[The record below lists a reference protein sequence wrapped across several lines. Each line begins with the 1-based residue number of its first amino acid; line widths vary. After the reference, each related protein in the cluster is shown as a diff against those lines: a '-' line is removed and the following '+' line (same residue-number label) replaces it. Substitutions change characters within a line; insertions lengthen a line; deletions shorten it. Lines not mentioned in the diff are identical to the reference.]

1 MNDKNSIRK
10 KIKILRRKNYSLDEN
25 ASWKAAK
32 NFFFYFKKNI
42 KSIGLYWPM
51 LYELDTRPLI
61 KLLLEK
67 KIDIYLPSVSSNQLK
82 FFQWKLNDTLTFNKL
97 KFYEPKQKSIQKT
110 PSLILVPT
118 LAFDKNGVRLGY
130 GKGFYD
136 RFFEKNKS
144 LFYLGYGYEFQEVNY
159 IPSEHFDLR
168 CNTIITNES
177 IKVFKS

>member
-1 MNDKNSIRK
+1 MNNKNSIRK
-10 KIKILRRKNYSLDEN
+10 KMKILRRKNYSLDEN
-25 ASWKAAK
+25 APWKAAK
-32 NFFFYFKKNI
+32 NFFFNIKENI

-67 KIDIYLPSVSSNQLK
+67 KIDIYLPVISANKLK
-82 FFQWKLNDTLTFNKL
+82 FFQWKLNDFLTYNKL
-97 KFYEPKQKSIQKT
+97 KFYEPKQTSAQKK
-110 PSLILVPT
+110 PDLILVPMI
-118 LAFDKNGVRLGY
+118 AFDKKGYRLGY

-136 RFFEKNKS
+136 KFFEKNKN

-159 IPSEHFDLR
+159 LPSEHFDMR
-168 CNTIITNES
+168 FNTIITDKS

>member
-1 MNDKNSIRK
+1 M
-10 KIKILRRKNYSLDEN
+10 KILRRKNYSLDEN

-32 NFFFYFKKNI
+32 NFFLYFKKNV
-42 KSIGLYWPM
+42 KSIAVYWPM

-67 KIDIYLPSVSSNQLK
+67 KIDIYLPSISSNQLK
-82 FFQWKLNDTLTFNKL
+82 FFQWKLNDTLIFNGL
-97 KFYEPKQKSIQKT
+97 KFYEPKQKSIQKN
-110 PSLILVPT
+110 PSLILVPM
-118 LAFDKNGVRLGY
+118 LAFDKSGVRLGY

-136 RFFEKNKS
+136 RFFEKNKN

-159 IPSEHFDLR
+159 LPFEPFDLK

>member
-1 MNDKNSIRK
+1 MNNKNSIRK

-32 NFFFYFKKNI
+32 NFFFHLKKNI
-42 KSIGLYWPM
+42 TSIGLYWPM

-67 KIDIYLPSVSSNQLK
+67 KIDIYLPCVSSNQLK
-82 FFQWKLNDTLTFNKL
+82 FFQWKLNDTLTFNRL
-97 KFYEPKQKSIQKT
+97 KFYEPKQKFIQKN
-110 PSLILVPT
+110 PSLILVPM
-118 LAFDKNGVRLGY
+118 LAFDKNGFRLGY

-136 RFFEKNKS
+136 RFFEKNKN
-144 LFYLGYGYEFQEVNY
+144 LVYLGYGYEFQEVNY
-159 IPSEHFDLR
+159 LPSEHFDLR

>member
-10 KIKILRRKNYSLDEN
+10 KMKILRRKNYSLDEN

-32 NFFFYFKKNI
+32 NFFLYFKKNF
-42 KSIGLYWPM
+42 KSIAIYWPM

-67 KIDIYLPSVSSNQLK
+67 KIDIYLPSISSNQLK
-82 FFQWKLNDTLTFNKL
+82 FFQWKLNDTLIFNRL
-97 KFYEPKQKSIQKT
+97 KFYEPKQKSIKKN
-110 PSLILVPT
+110 PSLILVPM
-118 LAFDKNGVRLGY
+118 LAFDKNGFRLGY

-136 RFFEKNKS
+136 RFFEKNKN

-159 IPSEHFDLR
+159 LPSEHFDLR

>member
-32 NFFFYFKKNI
+32 NFFFHFKKNI

-61 KLLLEK
+61 KLLVEK

-82 FFQWKLNDTLTFNKL
+82 FFQWKLNDTLTFNRL
-97 KFYEPKQKSIQKT
+97 KFYEPKQKSIQKN
-110 PSLILVPT
+110 PSLIIVPM
-118 LAFDKNGVRLGY
+118 LAFDKKGHRLGY

-136 RFFEKNKS
+136 KFFEKNKN
-144 LFYLGYGYEFQEVNY
+144 LIYLGYGYEFQEVNY
-159 IPSEHFDLR
+159 LPFEPFDLR
-168 CNTIITNES
+168 CNAIITNKS
-177 IKVFKS
+177 IKVFKL

>member
-32 NFFFYFKKNI
+32 NFFYYFKKNI
-42 KSIGLYWPM
+42 ESIGLYWPM

-82 FFQWKLNDTLTFNKL
+82 FFQWKLNDTLTFNRL
-97 KFYEPKQKSIQKT
+97 KFYEPKQKSIQKN
-110 PSLILVPT
+110 PDLILVPM
-118 LAFDKNGVRLGY
+118 LAFDKKGYRLG
-130 GKGFYD
+130 
-136 RFFEKNKS
+136 
-144 LFYLGYGYEFQEVNY
+144 
-159 IPSEHFDLR
+159 
-168 CNTIITNES
+168 
-177 IKVFKS
+177 

>member
-1 MNDKNSIRK
+1 MNDKDSIRK

-82 FFQWKLNDTLTFNKL
+82 FFQWKLNDTLTFNRL
-97 KFYEPKQKSIQKT
+97 KFYEPKQKSIQKN
-110 PSLILVPT
+110 PSLILVPM
-118 LAFDKNGVRLGY
+118 LAFDKHGVRLGY
-130 GKGFYD
+130 GIGFYD
-136 RFFEKNKS
+136 
-144 LFYLGYGYEFQEVNY
+144 
-159 IPSEHFDLR
+159 
-168 CNTIITNES
+168 
-177 IKVFKS
+177 

>member
-67 KIDIYLPSVSSNQLK
+67 NIDIYLPSVSSNQLK
-82 FFQWKLNDTLTFNKL
+82 FFQWKLNDTLTFNRL
-97 KFYEPKQKSIQKT
+97 KFYEPKQKSIQKN
-110 PSLILVPT
+110 PSLIIVPM

-136 RFFEKNKS
+136 RFFEKNSKLKKIIKIGLAFS
-144 LFYLGYGYEFQEVNY
+144 FQK
-159 IPSEHFDLR
+159 IKKLPSNKFDIKLNR
-168 CNTIITNES
+168 IITEKK
-177 IKVFKS
+177 I

>member
-10 KIKILRRKNYSLDEN
+10 KIKVLRRKNYSLDEN
-25 ASWKAAK
+25 APWKAAK
-32 NFFFYFKKNI
+32 NFFFYLNKNI

-82 FFQWKLNDTLTFNKL
+82 FFQWKLNDSLTYNNL
-97 KFYEPKQKSIQKT
+97 KFYEPKKNSKKKNLD
-110 PSLILVPT
+110 LIIVPM
-118 LAFDKNGVRLGY
+118 LAFDKKGYRLGY

-136 RFFEKNKS
+136 RFFEKNKN
-144 LFYLGYGYEFQEVNY
+144 LVYLGYAYEFQEVSY
-159 IPSEHFDLR
+159 LPSECFDLR
-168 CNTIITNES
+168 CNAIITNQS
-177 IKVFKS
+177 IKVFKL

>member
-1 MNDKNSIRK
+1 
-10 KIKILRRKNYSLDEN
+10 
-25 ASWKAAK
+25 
-32 NFFFYFKKNI
+32 
-42 KSIGLYWPM
+42 M

-61 KLLLEK
+61 KLLVEK

-82 FFQWKLNDTLTFNKL
+82 FFQWKLNETLTFNRL
-97 KFYEPKQKSIQKT
+97 KFYEPKQKSIQRN
-110 PSLILVPT
+110 PSLIIVPM

-136 RFFEKNKS
+136 RFFEKNKN

-159 IPSEHFDLR
+159 LPSEQFDLR

>member
-10 KIKILRRKNYSLDEN
+10 KVKILRRKNYSLDEN

-61 KLLLEK
+61 KLLVEK

-82 FFQWKLNDTLTFNKL
+82 FFQWELNDTLTFNRL
-97 KFYEPKQKSIQKT
+97 KFYEPKQKSIQK
-110 PSLILVPT
+110 
-118 LAFDKNGVRLGY
+118 N
-130 GKGFYD
+130 
-136 RFFEKNKS
+136 EKS
-144 LFYLGYGYEFQEVNY
+144 Q
-159 IPSEHFDLR
+159 S
-168 CNTIITNES
+168 
-177 IKVFKS
+177 

>member
-32 NFFFYFKKNI
+32 NLFFYFKKNI

-67 KIDIYLPSVSSNQLK
+67 KIDIYLPSVSSNQLN
-82 FFQWKLNDTLTFNKL
+82 FFQWKLNDMLEFNRF
-97 KFYEPKQKSIQKT
+97 KFYEPKQKSIQKN
-110 PSLILVPT
+110 PSLILVPM
-118 LAFDKNGVRLGY
+118 LAFDKKGVRLGY

-136 RFFEKNKS
+136 RFFEKNKNIVYS
-144 LFYLGYGYEFQEVNY
+144 GYGYEFQEVDY
-159 IPSEHFDLR
+159 LPSEHFDLR
-168 CNTIITNES
+168 CDTIITNES

>member
-25 ASWKAAK
+25 APWKAAK
-32 NFFFYFKKNI
+32 IFFFYLKKNI

-61 KLLLEK
+61 KLLVEK

-82 FFQWKLNDTLTFNKL
+82 FFQWKLNDTLTFNRL
-97 KFYEPKQKSIQKT
+97 KFYEPKQKSIQKK
-110 PSLILVPT
+110 PSLIIVPM

-136 RFFEKNKS
+136 RFFEKNKN

-159 IPSEHFDLR
+159 LPSEHFDLR

-177 IKVFKS
+177 IKDFKS

>member
-25 ASWKAAK
+25 APWKAAK

-42 KSIGLYWPM
+42 KSIGLYGPM

-82 FFQWKLNDTLTFNKL
+82 FFQWKLNDTLTFNNL
-97 KFYEPKQKSIQKT
+97 KFYEPKQKSIQKN
-110 PSLILVPT
+110 PSLILVPM

-130 GKGFYD
+130 GRGFYD
-136 RFFEKNKS
+136 KFFEKNKN
-144 LFYLGYGYEFQEVNY
+144 LFYLGYVYEYQEVNCL
-159 IPSEHFDLR
+159 PSEHFDLR

>member
-67 KIDIYLPSVSSNQLK
+67 KIDIYLPAVSSNQLK
-82 FFQWKLNDTLTFNKL
+82 FFQWKLNDILTFNKL
-97 KFYEPKQKSIQKT
+97 KFYEPKQKSIQKN
-110 PSLILVPT
+110 PSLILVPM
-118 LAFDKNGVRLGY
+118 LAFDKKGVRLGY

-136 RFFEKNKS
+136 RFLSNLSKKTIKIGLS
-144 LFYLGYGYEFQEVNY
+144 LYEPENY
-159 IPSEHFDLR
+159 IEGIDE
-168 CNTIITNES
+168 ND
-177 IKVFKS
+177 IKIDYCVTPNKIFSFL

>member
-1 MNDKNSIRK
+1 MNNKNSIRK
-10 KIKILRRKNYSLDEN
+10 KINILRRKNYSLDEN
-25 ASWKAAK
+25 ASRKAAK

-61 KLLLEK
+61 KLLVEK
-67 KIDIYLPSVSSNQLK
+67 KIDIYLPCVSSNQLK
-82 FFQWKLNDTLTFNKL
+82 FFQWKLNDTLIFNRL
-97 KFYEPKQKSIQKT
+97 KFYEPKQKSIQKN
-110 PSLILVPT
+110 PSLILVPM

-136 RFFEKNKS
+136 RFFEKNRN
-144 LFYLGYGYEFQEVNY
+144 LVYLGYGYEFQEVDY

>member
-1 MNDKNSIRK
+1 
-10 KIKILRRKNYSLDEN
+10 
-25 ASWKAAK
+25 
-32 NFFFYFKKNI
+32 
-42 KSIGLYWPM
+42 M

-82 FFQWKLNDTLTFNKL
+82 FFQWKLNETLTFNKL

-136 RFFEKNKS
+136 RFFEKNKN

-159 IPSEHFDLR
+159 LPSEHFDLR

>member
-1 MNDKNSIRK
+1 MNYKNSIRK

-32 NFFFYFKKNI
+32 NFFSYLKKNI
-42 KSIGLYWPM
+42 TSIGLYWPM

-82 FFQWKLNDTLTFNKL
+82 FFQWKLNDTLTFNRL
-97 KFYEPKQKSIQKT
+97 KFYEPKQKSIQKN
-110 PSLILVPT
+110 PGLILVPM
-118 LAFDKNGVRLGY
+118 LAFDKKGFRLGY

-136 RFFEKNKS
+136 KFFEKNNKLS
-144 LFYLGYGYEFQEVNY
+144 YLGYGYEFQEVNY
-159 IPSEHFDLR
+159 LPSEHFDLR

-177 IKVFKS
+177 IKVFK